1 MSLLF
6 RITIVMGALVG
17 MGYYPNIAQA
27 WSVPVTFK
35 ADGVQRVGEPV
46 TFGVPIAQSDHVTA
60 LTNFQVRDSNNNP
73 VDAQFTVT
81 ARWGGTASDTSKP
94 IRWVLVDTQ
103 VTAASNATVTYTI
116 ANTATTTSVI
126 DGIHLTNNASNYTIN
141 TGAATFVLNKQQ
153 FNGFDSVTLSDNT
166 NIINS
171 SATDGLRITDHHSNA
186 YYVSD
191 YPVNDPNQNGVS
203 NEATEQ
209 PEVEQEY
216 QANDPYSYPGYQ
228 YGSEIIRNGPQRV
241 RIRYHGKI
249 SESFTDES
257 TVSLDEQTAVNDNP
271 YAPYDAAEKNNTDD
285 VEYTIDIDFFA
296 DSGFVKIYFTL
307 ENNNSCLIGFNWT
320 CVNHGSLNSIQ
331 FDDVSWLLTPNLNT
345 ANLQYTVSGESV
357 DYSGSI
363 HASQLVKLY
372 QDSSGTAQWDY
383 YKANIDN
390 APRMNYYVQNQPF
403 KYSVDDVVQTT
414 TGTQA
419 VGWLTATDGAHGVAV
434 GIQDFWE
441 NFPNAL
447 ELNTTTPQPTVRL
460 GFFPNEYATDHR
472 LRSGEHK
479 THELSVYF
487 YSAGQTAPTI
497 VMRQFHEP
505 LVPTLPAEYYAD
517 TYALGYIVP
526 FVGAEGDT
534 NYDAWS
540 DYQVYNAGI
549 IDSAVSSYY
558 KTLGGDVWDSLD
570 LIPQYDF
577 YGKYTFGYIPSD
589 YEVRSGTDG
598 YKYSFNDGLFAQFAS
613 TGSEHFDYGKTWYTQ
628 AKRATRAMTDNCIL
642 HGPNHYSSSIWRGG
656 CIQHTYHDQVQINGF
671 LRELGTPVPDLA
683 FGVGGLNSAYV
694 LYDDPRAQRAIDEY
708 ASHVLYRWDERDD
721 YGSFIAGGTG
731 APTGREYANALRLF
745 VEAYQATGQEKYF
758 TAATELVTS
767 TDFQNREGYY
777 LHCVNLGACTEE
789 EIRFFETTYDASN
802 AGRMPT
808 FWKEMM
814 LPSLGMYLDVSTQRG
829 EENSIGYLTAREALS
844 DRAAF
849 FHNHVIQRIQSTS
862 LAAQFTESGNPT
874 AATFVTTDGIDSY
887 AYVPYNYWL
896 NGVGGTIEGNTY
908 SNQDVDTTAFRLFGI
923 AGLAYAYKYTGN
935 TDYLTDATDLYVTTA
950 QYPFTFDWDTRTY
963 SQIKEAGKWAEYG
976 RYYLGIL
983 MESQAVNN
991 SDPSPGPDTNTN
1003 MSTNTNSSTNTSMNT
1018 NTITHSNV
1026 NTNTTTDT
1034 NRTVI
1039 YPAIHEL
1046 TAQLNKKHNRVSVY
1060 RSSTYLLARKT
1071 IRKNVVQRGKVRLTD
1086 FHNDGVIEVVYLG
1099 QYRGKVIIAVYQLT
1113 SELTLKSILRKKEV
1127 FSTPVKLRLNSGKI
1141 MLRSHGK
1148 VVIRYRIPK
1157 V

>member
-1 MSLLF
+1 MMHTMKFNFAYLSIAFGILLCLPTATF
-6 RITIVMGALVG
+6 AL
-17 MGYYPNIAQA
+17 A
-27 WSVPVTFK
+27 VPVEFH
-35 ADGVQRVGEPV
+35 ADGIERASEPV
-46 TFGVPIAQSDHVTA
+46 TFGVPIAQSENIT
-60 LTNFQVRDSNNNP
+60 S
-73 VDAQFTVT
+73 VDDFVVLNSEGSVVNAQFVVT
-81 ARWGGTASDTSKP
+81 ERWGSGATDTTKP
-94 IRWVLVDTQ
+94 IRWMLVDTQ
-103 VTAASNATVTYTI
+103 VTASSTETVTYTI
-116 ANTATTTSVI
+116 TNESALSNSS
-126 DGIHLTNNASNYTIN
+126 DGIVLNTTADAYSIN
-141 TGAATFVLNKQQ
+141 TGAATFVLDKQN
-153 FNGFDSVTLSDNT
+153 FNGFDSVTLSDDT
-166 NIINS
+166 NIIDS
-171 SATDGLRITDHHSNA
+171 SAADGLRITDSSAND
-186 YYVSD
+186 YYAAD
-191 YPVNDPNQNGVS
+191 YPVNDPNQNGTP

-216 QANDPYSYPGYQ
+216 QADGAYSYPGYQ
-228 YGSEIIRNGPQRV
+228 YGSEIIRNGSQRV
-241 RIRYHGKI
+241 RVRYHGKI
-249 SESFTDES
+249 SENFTDES
-257 TVSLDEQTAVNDNP
+257 AVSTDEQTAVDGNP

-307 ENNNSCLIGFNWT
+307 ENNNSCLIGSSWT

-331 FDDVSWLLTPNLNT
+331 FEDASWLLTPNLNT
-345 ANLQYTVSGESV
+345 TGLQYTVSGESTN
-357 DYSGSI
+357 YSGSI
-363 HASQLVKLY
+363 NASQSVKLY
-372 QDSSGTAQWDY
+372 QDSSGTTQWDY
-383 YKANIDN
+383 YTADADN

-403 KYSVDDVVQTT
+403 EYSVDSVAQAT

-419 VGWLTATDGAHGVAV
+419 VGWLAATDGAHGVAV

-447 ELNTTTPQPTVRL
+447 ELDTATPQPTMRL
-460 GFFPNEYATDHR
+460 GFFPNEYATNHR
-472 LRSGEHK
+472 LRAGEHK
-479 THELSVYF
+479 THELSMYF
-487 YSAGQTAPTI
+487 YSAGQTAPAI
-497 VMRQFHEP
+497 VMGQFHEP

-613 TGSEHFDYGKTWYTQ
+613 TGSEHVGYGKTWYTQ
-628 AKRATRAMTDNCIL
+628 AKRATRAMTDSCIL

-656 CIQHTYHDQVQINGF
+656 CIQHTYHDQVQIDGF

-683 FGVGGLNSAYV
+683 FGIGGLNSAYV

-708 ASHVLYRWDERDD
+708 ASHVLYRWDERNE

-767 TDFQNREGYY
+767 TDFQDREGYY
-777 LHCVNLGACTEE
+777 LSCANAGACTEE
-789 EIRFFETTYDASN
+789 EIDFFETTYSASS
-802 AGRMPT
+802 AGTMPT

-829 EENSIGYLTAREALS
+829 EENSAGYLAAQEALN

-849 FHNHVIQRIQSTS
+849 FHEHVIQRIDSAS
-862 LAAQFTESGNPT
+862 LAAQFTEDGNPT
-874 AATFVTTDGIDSY
+874 AATFVNTDGIDSY

-896 NGVGGTIEGNTY
+896 NGVGGTVGENTY

-935 TDYLTDATDLYVTTA
+935 TAYLTDANDLYITTA

-983 MESQAVNN
+983 SESQE
-991 SDPSPGPDTNTN
+991 SSEPDPEPDPDPTPSPDPEPDDPLPPD
-1003 MSTNTNSSTNTSMNT
+1003 SEPAP
-1018 NTITHSNV
+1018 
-1026 NTNTTTDT
+1026 TDEDPPAQDSEEE
-1034 NRTVI
+1034 VY
-1039 YPAIHEL
+1039 YPNKEFVRV
-1046 TAQLNKKHNRVSVY
+1046 QLNKKKKAIVLYDTEYERTIGRYVLRQKKQRRAKVKIADMNADGKIEIVYASQRKGLIKTSVY
-1060 RSSTYLLARKT
+1060 TLDAALKLERIGQKKLVHKNNFFLRVYEKRVTLRGKNSRLAR
-1071 IRKNVVQRGKVRLTD
+1071 
-1086 FHNDGVIEVVYLG
+1086 
-1099 QYRGKVIIAVYQLT
+1099 YQLF
-1113 SELTLKSILRKKEV
+1113 E
-1127 FSTPVKLRLNSGKI
+1127 
-1141 MLRSHGK
+1141 
-1148 VVIRYRIPK
+1148 
-1157 V
+1157 